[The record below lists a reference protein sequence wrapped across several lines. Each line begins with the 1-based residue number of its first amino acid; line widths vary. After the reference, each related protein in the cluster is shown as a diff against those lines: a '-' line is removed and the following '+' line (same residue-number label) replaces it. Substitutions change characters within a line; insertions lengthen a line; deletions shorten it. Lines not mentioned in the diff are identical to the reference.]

1 MCQRRILRT
10 DKVVF
15 SDVDTKFKILQKA
28 YKLKSAQN
36 VEIQNVRIGPDRTP
50 EEIKRYKNL
59 KLKWKEGLVQEKE
72 IW

>member
-36 VEIQNVRIGPDRTP
+36 VEIQNVRIGPDRIP
-50 EEIKRYKNL
+50 EEIKRYKN
-59 KLKWKEGLVQEKE
+59 
-72 IW
+72 